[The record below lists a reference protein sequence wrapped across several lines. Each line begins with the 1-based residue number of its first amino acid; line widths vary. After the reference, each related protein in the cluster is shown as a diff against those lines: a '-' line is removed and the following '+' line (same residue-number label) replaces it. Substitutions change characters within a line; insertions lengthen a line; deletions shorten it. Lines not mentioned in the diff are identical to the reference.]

1 MNKTTPRFISLMAD
15 TTAKALVKDD
25 HYKWFYEDFIKFA
38 TGIDLKPYTAIDNE
52 LNTGNK
58 VKDYRADTIF
68 LNKNRLV
75 NLEFNQDIHVHTMIK
90 NIRYALRMA
99 GNGYLQG
106 EQYYHRYV
114 TQINLNNKIK
124 SAKVKKWN
132 GKDYKLEDYKSKS
145 YLKDVRIITIDLGE
159 YKGIVYDGT
168 NKYETYLSM
177 LTAESYEEMEKIV
190 GDLKEGKIIMNKLKQ
205 LGLDDEFGMYYDA
218 EIVHRKEINS
228 ARSDGYN
235 DGRKE
240 GIKQG
245 KKAGAKDEKKSIAK
259 SMLAKKMDI
268 PLISELTGLSK
279 KQITTLM

>member
-1 MNKTTPRFISLMAD
+1 MNKVPRFISLMAD

-38 TGIDLKPYTAIDNE
+38 TGIDLKTYTAIDNE

-75 NLEFNQDIHVHTMIK
+75 NLEFNQDVHVHTMIK
-90 NIRYALRMA
+90 NIKYALRMA

-124 SAKVKKWN
+124 NAKVKKWN
-132 GKDYKLEDYKSKS
+132 KKDYKLEDYKSKS
-145 YLKDVRIITIDLGE
+145 YLKDVRIITIDLQK

-177 LTAESYEEMEKIV
+177 LTAESYEEMERIV
-190 GDLKEGKIIMNKLKQ
+190 GDLKEGKIIMEKLKQ

-218 EIVHRKEINS
+218 EIVHRKEVNS
-228 ARSDGYN
+228 ARSDGRKE
-235 DGRKE
+235 GRKE
-240 GIKQG
+240 GSKE
-245 KKAGAKDEKKSIAK
+245 KAKSIAK
-259 SMLAKKMDI
+259 NLLKMNLSVKDI
-268 PLISELTGLSK
+268 MKATGLSK

>member
-1 MNKTTPRFISLMAD
+1 MNKVPRFISLMAD

-25 HYKWFYEDFIKFA
+25 HYKWFYEDFIKFT

-68 LNKNRLV
+68 LYKNNLV
-75 NLEFNQDIHVHTMIK
+75 NLEFNQFVYAHTMIK
-90 NIRYALRMA
+90 NIKYALRLA

-124 SAKVKKWN
+124 SDKVKKWN
-132 GKDYKLEDYKSKS
+132 EKDYKLEDYKSKA

-159 YKGIVYDGT
+159 YKGIIYDGT

-177 LTAESYEEMEKIV
+177 LTAESYEEMERIV
-190 GDLKEGKIIMNKLKQ
+190 GDLKEGKIIMEKLKQ
-205 LGLDDEFGMYYDA
+205 LGLDDEFGAYYDA

-228 ARSDGYN
+228 ARSDGRKE
-235 DGRKE
+235 GRKE
-240 GIKQG
+240 G
-245 KKAGAKDEKKSIAK
+245 ADNEKKSIAK
-259 SMLAKKMDI
+259 NLLKMNLSVKDI
-268 PLISELTGLSK
+268 MKATGLSK
-279 KQITTLM
+279 KQITALM

>member
-1 MNKTTPRFISLMAD
+1 MNKVPRFISLMAD
-15 TTAKALVKDD
+15 TTAKALVKDG

-38 TGIDLKPYTAIDNE
+38 TGIDLKTYTAIDNE

-75 NLEFNQDIHVHTMIK
+75 NLEFNQDVHVHTMIK
-90 NIRYALRMA
+90 NIKYALRMA

-124 SAKVKKWN
+124 NAKVKKWN
-132 GKDYKLEDYKSKS
+132 KKDYKLEDYKSKS
-145 YLKDVRIITIDLGE
+145 YLKDVRIITIDLQK

-177 LTAESYEEMEKIV
+177 LTAESYEEMERIV
-190 GDLKEGKIIMNKLKQ
+190 GDLKEGKIIMEKLKQ

-218 EIVHRKEINS
+218 EIVHRKEVNS
-228 ARSDGYN
+228 ARSDGRKE
-235 DGRKE
+235 GRKE
-240 GIKQG
+240 GSKE
-245 KKAGAKDEKKSIAK
+245 KAKSIAK
-259 SMLAKKMDI
+259 NLLKMNLSVKDI
-268 PLISELTGLSK
+268 MKATGLSK

>member
-1 MNKTTPRFISLMAD
+1 MNKTPRFISLMAD
-15 TTAKALVKDD
+15 TTAKALIQDD
-25 HYKWFYEDFIKFA
+25 HYKWFYEEFIKFV

-58 VKDYRADTIF
+58 VKDYRADTVF
-68 LNKNRLV
+68 LNKNKLV
-75 NLEFNQDIHVHTMIK
+75 NLEFNQFVHTHTMIK

-114 TQINLNNKIK
+114 TQINLNNKIQ
-124 SAKVKKWN
+124 SSKVKKWN
-132 GKDYKLEDYKSKS
+132 NKDYKLEDYKSKS

-177 LTAESYEEMEKIV
+177 LTAESYEEMERIV
-190 GDLKEGKIIMNKLKQ
+190 GDLKEGKMIMEKLKQ

-218 EIVHRKEINS
+218 EIVHRKEVNS
-228 ARSDGYN
+228 ARSDGRKE
-235 DGRKE
+235 GRKE
-240 GIKQG
+240 GSKE
-245 KKAGAKDEKKSIAK
+245 KAKSIAK
-259 SMLAKKMDI
+259 NLLNMGISKKDVMKA
-268 PLISELTGLSK
+268 TGLTK
-279 KQITTLM
+279 KQVSTLM